1 MIHTITNLQHIH
13 DVWGAI
19 SEHLEPCL
27 DERCTKQNVYDN
39 LMSGEWTLLSI
50 TDGDKPVVLATVSYV
65 YYPNSTSLSIIL
77 LAGEADSWPDLMVQ
91 LEELAIANGAY
102 EIEIRG
108 RKGWQRVLPDYE
120 FSHITL
126 RKSL

>member
-1 MIHTITNLQHIH
+1 MIQTITNLQHIE

-19 SEHLEPCL
+19 SEYLEPCF

-50 TDGDKPVVLATVSYV
+50 TDGDKPVVLATVSYI

>member
-1 MIHTITNLQHIH
+1 MIHTITNLQHIE

-19 SEHLEPCL
+19 SEYLEPCF

-65 YYPNSTSLSIIL
+65 YYPNSTSLNLIL
-77 LAGEADSWPDLMVQ
+77 LILTPLLICPISILSSSMALKLATSLAIYDA
-91 LEELAIANGAY
+91 LEE
-102 EIEIRG
+102 
-108 RKGWQRVLPDYE
+108 
-120 FSHITL
+120 
-126 RKSL
+126 